1 MYEQIDSHP
10 EDGTNMYISVYHQS
24 LCAFGTEHA
33 TYKESQG
40 PIPGLGY
47 SDPYINYLGMCHRK
61 GVWFSGSKVWDRI

>member
-10 EDGTNMYISVYHQS
+10 EDGTFISEYYQS
-24 LCAFGTEHA
+24 LRALETEHA

-47 SDPYINYLGMCHRK
+47 SDPYIYCLGMCHHK
-61 GVWFSGSKVWDRI
+61 WVWFSGS